1 MKGGIASSLQ
11 VRLLSFRYAIEG
23 IGYALR
29 TQHNTWIHFTAT
41 VTAFLIA
48 WLLGLPGIEWA
59 LLVLT
64 VSLVWVAE
72 LINTALEAVVDLS
85 APDYHPLAKAA
96 KDVAAGAVL
105 VAAIGA
111 VLVGFFLFG
120 PPFWA
125 LVIGS

>member
-1 MKGGIASSLQ
+1 MQ